1 MIRHIFELD
10 RQAQEYAAMELA
22 TVNTGGVA
30 EFNRLYRN
38 KFAELIVKECMTMS
52 DELKAQYL
60 TARKSTMEF
69 DEKNIYA
76 EGEAACDVL
85 KYKMKKHFGLE

>member
-1 MIRHIFELD
+1 MIKHIFELD

-38 KFAELIVKECMTMS
+38 KFAELIVQECLTQVDKVNVMLDDPKEKLGAS
-52 DELKAQYL
+52 WVGLAI
-60 TARKSTMEF
+60 A
-69 DEKNIYA
+69 
-76 EGEAACDVL
+76 
-85 KYKMKKHFGLE
+85 KHFGLE

>member
-1 MIRHIFELD
+1 MIKHIFELD

-38 KFAELIVKECMTMS
+38 KFAELIVKECVIQCEREWIRHGTDS
-52 DELKAQYL
+52 IHNQAIHGCINSIKQ
-60 TARKSTMEF
+60 
-69 DEKNIYA
+69 
-76 EGEAACDVL
+76 
-85 KYKMKKHFGLE
+85 HFGVE

>member
-1 MIRHIFELD
+1 MIKHIFELD

-38 KFAELIVKECMTMS
+38 KFAELIVKECMDCSTWVGKMNNNPI
-52 DELKAQYL
+52 EPVH
-60 TARKSTMEF
+60 TARAINQRIRE
-69 DEKNIYA
+69 
-76 EGEAACDVL
+76 
-85 KYKMKKHFGLE
+85 HFGVEE

>member
-1 MIRHIFELD
+1 MIKHIFELD

-38 KFAELIVKECMTMS
+38 KFAELIVKECGVALSPMLRDMVS
-52 DELKAQYL
+52 RGQA
-60 TARKSTMEF
+60 F
-69 DEKNIYA
+69 DLIKR
-76 EGEAACDVL
+76 
-85 KYKMKKHFGLE
+85 HFGVGE